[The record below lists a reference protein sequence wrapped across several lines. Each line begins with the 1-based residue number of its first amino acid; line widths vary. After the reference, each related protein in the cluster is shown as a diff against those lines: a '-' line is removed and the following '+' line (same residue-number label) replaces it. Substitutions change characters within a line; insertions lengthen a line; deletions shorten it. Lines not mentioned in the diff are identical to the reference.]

1 MQFSSVMHPPTRQQQ
16 QRGPAATCAVAQQH
30 VHTRRP
36 PAVMQALHI
45 REEAEL
51 LTPCPCLPPCAIL
64 VRSCGGLP
72 CMHYTDAQGCTGGL
86 CPSACARGPVIADHL
101 ASSRPPGTSAALRA
115 ASARTPPAAFPHRRP
130 PPLHPSPS
138 RYGAALH
145 ERSHVGRW
153 RCARPQPGASEPRAL
168 PLGAPEA
175 LRHPLAA
182 RRPRRP
188 PVASARP
195 AGARRRA
202 AGRHP

>member
-1 MQFSSVMHPPTRQQQ
+1 MLAAANVVCRCAACSSH
-16 QRGPAATCAVAQQH
+16 QRCIRWEESSHEAATITGGQQLHALCAAARPHSQPSRCGASAAHQGGICTAHPGFLPLPPSLRHPGAQL
-30 VHTRRP
+30 RRP
-36 PAVMQALHI
+36 PMHALH
-45 REEAEL
+45 
-51 LTPCPCLPPCAIL
+51 
-64 VRSCGGLP
+64 GGLP

-153 RCARPQPGASEPRAL
+153 RCARPHPGASEPRAL
-168 PLGAPEA
+168 PFGAPE
-175 LRHPLAA
+175 
-182 RRPRRP
+182 
-188 PVASARP
+188 
-195 AGARRRA
+195 G
-202 AGRHP
+202 